1 MAHDTKHDALRIEL
15 ARRAG
20 AQAALVA
27 APLSG
32 SACVCPFAAI
42 ALQFTADGGWRA
54 LQHAGNG
61 ANTNTLLAQAGNG
74 DAIFGLEL
82 DVRAATGGWHLRTL
96 CDRRCCTSGLN
107 PPILSPARRKLS
119 SSATAMK

>member
-1 MAHDTKHDALRIEL
+1 MRKSKFTEEQIIGL
-15 ARRAG
+15 
-20 AQAALVA
+20 
-27 APLSG
+27 P
-32 SACVCPFAAI
+32 
-42 ALQFTADGGWRA
+42 FTADGGRRA

-82 DVRAATGGWHLRTL
+82 DGRAATGSWHLRTV

-107 PPILSPARRKLS
+107 PPSRHWRRRGLRAQDGSPF
-119 SSATAMK
+119 